1 MAQATFTFETDRAQK
16 RVAAIIPEQAFRAIQ
31 RSANHSAVPVSE
43 AAEYYLRVGF
53 DERVKLFKLERDEG
67 IPTPL
72 PSPLVRKDARQVKLK
87 VSEYDLSR
95 LLRLADLEFETLGT
109 AAGRV
114 LMLGCQK
121 LNGVPYCEEADAH
134 GVE

>member
-16 RVAAIIPEQAFRAIQ
+16 RVAALIPERVLRTIQ
-31 RSANHSAVPVSE
+31 RSANRSAVPVSE

-53 DERVKLFKLERDEG
+53 EERVKLYKLERDEG
-67 IPTPL
+67 IPAPL
-72 PSPLVRKDARQVKLK
+72 PSPLARKDAWQVKLK
-87 VSEYDLSR
+87 VSEHDLAR
-95 LLRLADLEFETLGT
+95 LLRLADIEFETLGT

-121 LNGVPYCEEADAH
+121 LCGIPYR
-134 GVE
+134 